1 MKRSD
6 NMEIVRIQTDKAPA
20 AIGPYSQAVTFG
32 DFIFASGQIPV
43 DPATGLIDGESAAEQ
58 AQRCFSNIRAVL
70 AEAGSSL
77 TKVVKATVFLA
88 DMNDFASVN
97 AVYEKA
103 FSEAPVLPARSAVQ
117 VARLPKD
124 VRVEI
129 EVIALK

>member
-1 MKRSD
+1 
-6 NMEIVRIQTDKAPA
+6 MEIVRIQTDKAPA

-43 DPATGLIDGESAAEQ
+43 DPTTGLIDGESAAEQ

>member
-1 MKRSD
+1 
-6 NMEIVRIQTDKAPA
+6 MEIVRIQTDKAPA

-124 VRVEI
+124 VKVEI
-129 EVIALK
+129 EVIALR

>member
-1 MKRSD
+1 
-6 NMEIVRIQTDKAPA
+6 MEIVRIQTDKAPA

-103 FSEAPVLPARSAVQ
+103 FSEASVLPARSAVQ

-124 VRVEI
+124 VKVEI
-129 EVIALK
+129 EVIALR

>member
-1 MKRSD
+1 
-6 NMEIVRIQTDKAPA
+6 MEIVRIQTDKAPE

-129 EVIALK
+129 EVIALR

>member
-1 MKRSD
+1 
-6 NMEIVRIQTDKAPA
+6 MEIVRIQTDKAPE

-43 DPATGLIDGESAAEQ
+43 DPATGLIDGENAAEQ